1 MSVEFDFSELSE
13 FEEELLSLAQEFK
26 NGREAKKFLRKSGT
40 KLKNKTLKLAK
51 ARVKKKTGNLF
62 KGIARGK
69 PYKYEVDGSYAVRV
83 YAGKPAYHAH
93 LLEYGHRMV
102 TKDGKEVGFVK
113 GKHFFE
119 DAAEEYKPE
128 YYNEVEDWIDDM
140 LDKHG
145 L

>member
-1 MSVEFDFSELSE
+1 MDVEFDFSELTD

-26 NGREAKKFLRKSGT
+26 NGKEAKKFLKKSGT

-51 ARVKKKTGNLF
+51 ARVNKKSGNLF

-69 PYKYEVDGSYAVRV
+69 PYKYPVDGSFAVRV
-83 YAGKPAYHAH
+83 YAGAPAYHAH

-119 DAAEEYKPE
+119 DAAKEYESE
-128 YYNEVEDWIDDM
+128 YYNDVDDWLDDM